1 MLSGME
7 VAFGYQVECPV
18 SLVLN
23 HKALAQYQMKN
34 ILATMKLCRSLDMKS
49 WRQNIQDDEGDWLR
63 GVWPSPGAEDSVRL
77 DQGGG
82 CSIPKYV

>member
-1 MLSGME
+1 MKPIPFFRKL
-7 VAFGYQVECPV
+7 
-18 SLVLN
+18 
-23 HKALAQYQMKN
+23 KN

>member
-1 MLSGME
+1 
-7 VAFGYQVECPV
+7 
-18 SLVLN
+18 
-23 HKALAQYQMKN
+23 
-34 ILATMKLCRSLDMKS
+34 MKS

>member
-23 HKALAQYQMKN
+23 HKALAQYQMIFSHFFYRN
-34 ILATMKLCRSLDMKS
+34 HIEQLLSA
-49 WRQNIQDDEGDWLR
+49 
-63 GVWPSPGAEDSVRL
+63 VWITNKQL
-77 DQGGG
+77 
-82 CSIPKYV
+82 

>member
-1 MLSGME
+1 MKPIPFFRKL
-7 VAFGYQVECPV
+7 
-18 SLVLN
+18 
-23 HKALAQYQMKN
+23 KN

-49 WRQNIQDDEGDWLR
+49 WRQNIQDDEGDWSR

>member
-23 HKALAQYQMKN
+23 HKALAQYQMIFSHFFYQKH
-34 ILATMKLCRSLDMKS
+34 IERLLSA
-49 WRQNIQDDEGDWLR
+49 
-63 GVWPSPGAEDSVRL
+63 VWITNKQL
-77 DQGGG
+77 
-82 CSIPKYV
+82 